1 MSAAA
6 RLLGMIRRGV
16 LTSSRLVDGAL
27 RLVQARVGGTTV
39 DDVELMEPYGL
50 AAVAPAGSDVV
61 IVHAGADE
69 SHPLALATS
78 HRSHRPS
85 GLTAGQ
91 VALYD
96 STGKVVMLSTS
107 GIQLGTSASKGVAR
121 DTDTVSV
128 TIPANTVAVGFSG
141 GSAVMNPA
149 PITLTGTITS
159 GSATVKAVD

>member
-1 MSAAA
+1 
-6 RLLGMIRRGV
+6 
-16 LTSSRLVDGAL
+16 
-27 RLVQARVGGTTV
+27 
-39 DDVELMEPYGL
+39 
-50 AAVAPAGSDVV
+50 VV

-96 STGKVVMLSTS
+96 STGKVVTLSTS

-121 DTDTVSV
+121 NTDTVSV

-141 GSAVMNPA
+141 GAAVMNA
-149 PITLTGTITS
+149 LPITLTGTITS

>member
-1 MSAAA
+1 MSAAGKV
-6 RLLGMIRRGV
+6 LGMIRRGV
-16 LTSSRLVDGAL
+16 LVGSKLADGAL
-27 RLVQARVGGTTV
+27 RQIQAKVDGAVV
-39 DDVELMEPYGL
+39 DDVELFEHYGV
-50 AAVAPAGSDVV
+50 ASVAPSGADVL
-61 IVHAGADE
+61 IVHVGGDE
-69 SHPLALATS
+69 SHPVGIATS

-96 STGKVVMLSTS
+96 STGKVVTLSTS

-121 DTDTVSV
+121 NTDTVSV

-141 GSAVMNPA
+141 GSAVMNA
-149 PITLTGTITS
+149 LPITLTGTITS